1 MAEIYLCSK
10 VEVTVENLPT
20 KKTPGPGGF
29 IYEFYQAKNK
39 IIEEGKHALTRFMRP
54 GLPNMENRQNSCI
67 L

>member
-39 IIEEGKHALTRFMRP
+39 
-54 GLPNMENRQNSCI
+54 
-67 L
+67 